1 MTGPDRNS
9 PQTLLPSFALGLT
22 TLAFIIAKTGR
33 DALFFQ
39 GSGGLLQLPLI
50 YINIGVASLPLAIIF
65 VKAMKIWG
73 ARSARLGVL
82 TFAASVM
89 ALTAPFLEPG
99 DNKLLLAMFMFIPA
113 IFGLLF
119 ASLWLLASD
128 IFEKTDKREAARA
141 FSKIGAAT
149 LAGGMTGGLI
159 SKGLAPYLDAKWLIL
174 LAAVVIFGVV
184 ALVQHIHSRFPSNVV
199 AQNRRRRKETR
210 FPRSSEK

>member
-1 MTGPDRNS
+1 MLVETNDRS
-9 PQTLLPSFALGLT
+9 KTLLLALALGVT
-22 TLAFIIAKTGR
+22 TLAFIVAKTGR

-50 YINIGVASLPLAIIF
+50 YINIGAASLPLAIVF

-73 ARSARLGVL
+73 ARQARLDVL

-99 DNKLLLAMFMFIPA
+99 DNKLLLVMFMFIPA

-128 IFEKTDKREAARA
+128 IFERTDKREAARA
-141 FSKIGAAT
+141 FSNIGAAT
-149 LAGGMTGGLI
+149 L
-159 SKGLAPYLDAKWLIL
+159 
-174 LAAVVIFGVV
+174 
-184 ALVQHIHSRFPSNVV
+184 
-199 AQNRRRRKETR
+199 
-210 FPRSSEK
+210 